1 MRISDWSSD
10 VCSSDLEVFGRFELE
25 LAPHTGVAEA
35 VDRAVVE
42 HVRHIAIVVR
52 IGAGKAECDL
62 FAQRTG
68 NTRASPPLVAARV
81 ISKVEKPV
89 EFIAGRARANVYRTD
104 RSVLSAEGSL
114 RAAQD
119 FAMIDKIGKAQCRER
134 VCQIV

>member
-10 VCSSDLEVFGRFELE
+10 VCSSDL
-25 LAPHTGVAEA
+25 
-35 VDRAVVE
+35 VE

-89 EFIAGRARANVYRTD
+89 EFIAGRARDNVYRTD
-104 RSVLSAEGSL
+104 RSVLSEEGSL

-119 FAMIDKIGKAQCRER
+119 FDMIDIHQVRAGLTLTRENHA
-134 VCQIV
+134 VDHG